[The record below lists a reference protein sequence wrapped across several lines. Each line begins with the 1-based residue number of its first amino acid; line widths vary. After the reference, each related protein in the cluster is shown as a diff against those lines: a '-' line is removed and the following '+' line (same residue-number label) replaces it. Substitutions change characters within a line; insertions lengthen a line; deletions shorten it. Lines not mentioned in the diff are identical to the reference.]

1 MSAMMQMEMTLEE
14 ARETDRLIKRHINT
28 TRYLLLDMRDRK
40 GWKALGYESFKEYGE
55 KELGYQEN
63 YIHKLV
69 SAAEISLQIGV
80 NQGGTI
86 VQPPES
92 QLRPL
97 KSVPEDVRKQIW
109 DEATAKAEA
118 DGDKRTA
125 KHVEMAVA
133 EWKQRSNEFRD
144 DANKYRKM
152 AREATQKADQLQA
165 ALDLGQEKA
174 TVPRDYLEAK
184 EKVGSLE
191 KEIEKLKREQQST
204 IEAQVRAKM
213 RGYQSEVDDMERR
226 KAQIEESVQRKQ
238 AYLESLSSEVKRA
251 ETHMRVI
258 DGVRQKLIGLSEL
271 LYDADPITEPET
283 VRNWNALAGMCD
295 EAARAIRSVFKPA
308 LSIVQR

>member
-1 MSAMMQMEMTLEE
+1 MNAMTQIEMTLEE

-55 KELGYQEN
+55 KELNYQERHL
-63 YIHKLV
+63 YRLV
-69 SAAEISLQIGV
+69 DAAEIGMQIGTD
-80 NQGGTI
+80 QLDS
-86 VQPPES
+86 QPPES

-97 KSVPEDVRKQIW
+97 TAVPEDVRKQIW
-109 DEATAKAEA
+109 DEATKKAEA
-118 DGDKRTA
+118 EGEKRTA
-125 KHVEMAVA
+125 KHVEQAVA
-133 EWKQRSNEFRD
+133 EWKQRSEEFRD

-152 AREATQKADQLQA
+152 AREATQKAEQLQA
-165 ALDLGQEKA
+165 ALSLEQEA
-174 TVPRDYLEAK
+174 TALPHDYLAAK
-184 EKVGSLE
+184 EKAGSLE

-271 LYDADPITEPET
+271 LHDVEPITEPET